1 MLHVLVYYLSF
12 WILLNLDFSAAD
24 MIVYDGAGI
33 NTRLT
38 VQWNCDH
45 VIALIL
51 TVGGQISFFCIRA
64 QVMVRGKGGESKEGN
79 RE

>member
-1 MLHVLVYYLSF
+1 MLFVLHVLVYYLSF

-51 TVGGQISFFCIRA
+51 TVGGQISFFCIRL
-64 QVMVRGKGGESKEGN
+64 VLRSSDPGPGEG
-79 RE
+79 

>member
-1 MLHVLVYYLSF
+1 
-12 WILLNLDFSAAD
+12 

-51 TVGGQISFFCIRA
+51 TVGGQISFFCIRL
-64 QVMVRGKGGESKEGN
+64 VLRSSDPGPGEGESIKRRKYGVEGV
-79 RE
+79 RERER